1 VVSGRVFGVLRLG
14 RRGGLA
20 QDDSVLKLPAKA
32 EARAIQAA
40 ALFHPDVALGHLDS
54 FVAEGAPIAPATDLR
69 EEINSNAVL
78 IFGGDGT
85 IHRHL
90 QPLIERKIP
99 LLPVPVGSG
108 NDFAAALGIRS
119 VQDALTAWRAFCS
132 GANNVREIDAGLI
145 RAERP
150 LENGAAMLETYFCN
164 IAGLGLDSEANR
176 LANGMPRWLR
186 SRGGYILG
194 ALQAIASFGGALVT
208 ITAVGEATPKIS
220 EPGMLVA
227 IANSSSYGSGM
238 CIAPRAQ
245 LADGLFDVCFVRR
258 TGRARLLRCFPSV
271 FRGEHLAMP
280 EVEYFQAA
288 SLAITAEPPLQL
300 YADGEFICQT
310 PLTISVLPRALRVIV
325 TPGEHG
331 S

>member
-1 VVSGRVFGVLRLG
+1 MT
-14 RRGGLA
+14 
-20 QDDSVLKLPAKA
+20 
-32 EARAIQAA
+32 IQAG
-40 ALFHPDVALGHLDS
+40 ALFHPEVSRRHVELFNSPLAEISPVDEVRPAANFSAAL
-54 FVAEGAPIAPATDLR
+54 V
-69 EEINSNAVL
+69 
-78 IFGGDGT
+78 FGGDGT

-90 QPLIERKIP
+90 RPLIERNIP

-119 VQDALTAWRAFCS
+119 IKDALTAWRAYCS

-145 RAERP
+145 RAEGQ
-150 LENGAAMLETYFCN
+150 LETRNPKLETYFCN

-194 ALQAIASFGGALVT
+194 ALQAIASFRDVLIT
-208 ITAVGEATPKIS
+208 ITAGGEATPKIS
-220 EPGMLVA
+220 EPAMLVA

-238 CIAPRAQ
+238 RIAPRAQ

-325 TPGEHG
+325 PPGEH
-331 S
+331 SS